1 MWLLVC
7 IFIMH
12 ECLYFA
18 LVFEEYI
25 ISLALGVKV
34 EVFLSKHFIL
44 FIYFF
49 CLSILKIL
57 LHCGLAC
64 TLIF

>member
-18 LVFEEYI
+18 LVFEDYI

-34 EVFLSKHFIL
+34 EVFLSKHFKDAVPL
-44 FIYFF
+44 W
-49 CLSILKIL
+49 S
-57 LHCGLAC
+57 GLYSN
-64 TLIF
+64 F